1 MVNNNKI
8 ILERQ
13 KMQNKMKL
21 KYSFPFLASIC
32 GEEHVNIINYFL
44 GPFNNAEH
52 YRGELSV
59 SQYIYITLS

>member
-1 MVNNNKI
+1 
-8 ILERQ
+8 
-13 KMQNKMKL
+13 MQNKMKL

-32 GEEHVNIINYFL
+32 GEEHVNIVNYFL

-52 YRGELSV
+52 YRGDLSV

>member
-32 GEEHVNIINYFL
+32 GEEHKYYKLFSRAI
-44 GPFNNAEH
+44 
-52 YRGELSV
+52 
-59 SQYIYITLS
+59 